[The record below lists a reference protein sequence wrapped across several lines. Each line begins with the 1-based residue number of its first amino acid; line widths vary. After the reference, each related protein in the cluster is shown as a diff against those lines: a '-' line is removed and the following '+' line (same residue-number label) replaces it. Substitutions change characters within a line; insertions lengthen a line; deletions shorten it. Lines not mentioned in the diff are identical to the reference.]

1 MEADL
6 FDLTGKSAVVV
17 GGAGSIGS
25 SIAEAFLERGAS
37 VVLIDN
43 SSRLE
48 ESVTKFRASGYNCSA
63 ISVDLLKREE
73 IKTSIP
79 QIKELLGEVEIL
91 VNAAG
96 IQMRASSETFLEAD
110 WDEIISVNL
119 TSVFLYSKYLSAD
132 MISRGR
138 GKIINIA
145 SIMSQFGGRYIP
157 AYAASKGGVAQLT
170 KAMAND
176 LGDRGVSVNAIA
188 PGYIQTPMNTAL
200 VNDEKRSAEIL
211 MRTPLG
217 RWGQPQ
223 DLKGVAIFLA
233 SGASDFVNG
242 AIIPVD
248 GGYSGR

>member
-6 FDLTGKSAVVV
+6 FDLTGKNAVVV

-25 SIAEAFLERGAS
+25 SIAEALLEKGAA
-37 VVLIDN
+37 VALIDN
-43 SSRLE
+43 SLRLE
-48 ESVTKFRASGYNCSA
+48 GSVMKFRANGFNCSA
-63 ISVDLLKREE
+63 ISIDLLKREE
-73 IKTSIP
+73 IKSSIP

-96 IQMRASSETFLEAD
+96 IQRRASSETFLESD
-110 WDEIISVNL
+110 WDEIIAVNL

-145 SIMSQFGGRYIP
+145 SIMSQFGGRNIP

-176 LGDRGVSVNAIA
+176 LGDRGINVNAIA
-188 PGYIQTPMNTAL
+188 PGYIQTPMNIAL

-223 DLKGVAIFLA
+223 DLKGVATFLA
-233 SGASDFVNG
+233 SRASDFVNG